1 MGKLILLLFLFSLNT
16 NALPFSEYEKVELYC
31 HFYPEN
37 KPSVNLGRM
46 TGISNCQSSAYYY
59 AKRNNIENTDW
70 GYIGC
75 TIRKPIVLGGVTIR
89 DGSDCYERIR

>member
-1 MGKLILLLFLFSLNT
+1 MGKLILLLSLFSLNV

-46 TGISNCQSSAYYY
+46 TGISNCQNAAYYY

-75 TIRKPIVLGGVTIR
+75 TIRKPITIGGVTVR
-89 DGSDCYERIR
+89 KGSDCYEKIK